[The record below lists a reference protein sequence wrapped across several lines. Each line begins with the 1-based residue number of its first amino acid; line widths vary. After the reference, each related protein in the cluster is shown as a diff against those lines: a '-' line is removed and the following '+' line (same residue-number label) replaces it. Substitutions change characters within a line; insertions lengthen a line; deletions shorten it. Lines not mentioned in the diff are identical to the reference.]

1 MLAPKILAFDFGLQ
15 RIGVAESFGS
25 LAEPLRVVPHDEH
38 VWTTITDL
46 IQIHQPELFLV
57 GVSEKTMAQLSQEF
71 GQQLAQQFNLP
82 VELYDETLSS
92 VEVKRKLHERHQG
105 KKQYKG
111 PIDHYAAA
119 LILQNYLDE
128 TYD

>member
-1 MLAPKILAFDFGLQ
+1 MMNTLD
-15 RIGVAESFGS
+15 RHY
-25 LAEPLRVVPHDEH
+25 EPDR
-38 VWTTITDL
+38 TTTFT
-46 IQIHQPELFLV
+46 PEVFLV
-57 GVSEKTMAQLSQEF
+57 GVSEKKTMAQLSQEF
-71 GQQLAQQFNLP
+71 GQKLAQQFHLP
-82 VELYDETLSS
+82 VKLYDETLSS

-128 TYD
+128 TYA